1 MRKEKLQ
8 LKEEMSHLQKSLDD
22 LMRDRSMLQGNLGE
36 EI

>member
-1 MRKEKLQ
+1 MRKEKLEMKDQ
-8 LKEEMSHLQKSLDD
+8 LEKLQKSLDD